1 MSLNIYQF
9 DQVKMRNNLSHMVI
23 LHEYPLSIVDHIGFR
38 EYVGSLQHLFKL
50 ISRNTLKSEILKI
63 YNNEREKTLKM
74 TDKDRSRMTITIDM
88 WTLSNKKRRFIVIT
102 AHFID
107 HTWTL
112 QSWVL
117 R

>member
-1 MSLNIYQF
+1 MSLNTYQF

-38 EYVGSLQHLFKL
+38 EFVSSLQHLFKL
-50 ISRNTLKSEILKI
+50 ISRNTLNSEILKI
-63 YNNEREKTLKM
+63 YNNEREKALKM
-74 TDKDRSRMTITIDM
+74 TDKDGSRMTITIDM